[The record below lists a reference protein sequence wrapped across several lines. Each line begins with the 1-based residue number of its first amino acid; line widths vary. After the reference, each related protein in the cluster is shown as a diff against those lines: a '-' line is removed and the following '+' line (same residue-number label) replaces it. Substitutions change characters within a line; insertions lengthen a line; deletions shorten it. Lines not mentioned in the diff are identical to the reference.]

1 VFYLRAIAAM
11 AANGLLAVE
20 MEAAA
25 LYAFASA
32 RSRRCAALCAH
43 HEQMAWTEYGVCR
56 PPRHSC
62 V

>member
-32 RSRRCAALCAH
+32 RSRRCARFAH
-43 HEQMAWTEYGVCR
+43 ITNRWRGLSTVSADLRATHV
-56 PPRHSC
+56 
-62 V
+62 